1 MGSSTHLPV
10 EGAFHDGWS
19 KELSIR
25 AVEEQKGR
33 MAHRYAA
40 EIADLSK
47 KLTQAIL
54 EKDGDRLMDDPQ
66 DVDLEILTLLREVG
80 KKTTGEVTSAVASR
94 LSAREK
100 KAGG

>member
-1 MGSSTHLPV
+1 MK
-10 EGAFHDGWS
+10 A
-19 KELSIR
+19 
-25 AVEEQKGR
+25 QKR
-33 MAHRYAA
+33 EMAHRYAA

-66 DVDLEILTLLREVG
+66 EVDLEILTLLREVG
-80 KKTTGEVTSAVASR
+80 KKTTSEVTSAVSSR

>member
-1 MGSSTHLPV
+1 MVT
-10 EGAFHDGWS
+10 
-19 KELSIR
+19 KELSIG
-25 AVEEQKGR
+25 AVRGQKGG

-54 EKDGDRLMDDPQ
+54 EKEGDRLVDDAR
-66 DVDLEILTLLREVG
+66 DLDLEVLELLREVG
-80 KKTTGEVTSAVASR
+80 KKTTGEVTSALASR

-100 KAGG
+100 KGEG

>member
-1 MGSSTHLPV
+1 
-10 EGAFHDGWS
+10 
-19 KELSIR
+19 
-25 AVEEQKGR
+25 

-54 EKDGDRLMDDPQ
+54 EKEGDRLVDDAR
-66 DVDLEILTLLREVG
+66 DLDLEVLELLREVG
-80 KKTTGEVTSAVASR
+80 KKTTGEVTSALASR

-100 KAGG
+100 KGEG